1 MIHSHEVLFE
11 RNDMKDKRLLL
22 AAVLA
27 ACCAASVAEVTDLE
41 STPAVSRKKE
51 RDRNKDVAKMEKCF
65 GVAKAGQNDCAAV
78 AGVHSCA
85 GQAHADLGGK
95 DWKYV
100 VKGRCE
106 KIGGKLIAPK

>member
-1 MIHSHEVLFE
+1 MENRHV
-11 RNDMKDKRLLL
+11 LL
-22 AAVLA
+22 AAALA
-27 ACCAASVAEVTDLE
+27 ACCAASAAEVADQEL
-41 STPAVSRKKE
+41 TPAVSRKKE

-100 VKGRCE
+100 VKGSCG
-106 KIGGKLIAPK
+106 KIGGKLIEPK